1 MKRVTLLFLSLVA
14 IISMQSLSAQNFS
27 VKGKVIS
34 EEGNEPLIGVA
45 IVQEGSGNGVITD
58 IDGNYNIEIKGAE
71 QATLTFSYVGMQQ
84 QQHTVTAN
92 TKTLNIT
99 LKSDAQVMD
108 EVVVVAYG
116 VRKKGTIAGSVST
129 VKSEKLADVPAPS
142 FDQALQGQATGL
154 TVLSQSGEPSAPAV
168 FSIRGTNSINS
179 GTTPLFIMDGMPIS
193 SGDFNAINPSDIESI
208 SVLKDA
214 SATAI
219 YGQRGA
225 NGVVLVTTKQGVAGK
240 VKINAKVLAGLDARG
255 PMPEYADAFTY
266 ASLANEA
273 RIGRY
278 ESPHYT
284 REELDIIQNN
294 LDPDLFPNVNWRDL
308 MLKKDT
314 IYSLQQRRNV
324 VQ

>member
-1 MKRVTLLFLSLVA
+1 MPTR
-14 IISMQSLSAQNFS
+14 SLSNNIAGQIAG
-27 VKGKVIS
+27 VLAVQRTGEPGKDNS
-34 EEGNEPLIGVA
+34 EFCSR
-45 IVQEGSGNGVITD
+45 GSSSCAG
-58 IDGNYNIEIKGAE
+58 
-71 QATLTFSYVGMQQ
+71 
-84 QQHTVTAN
+84 VTAPLVLVDGVPIN
-92 TKTLNIT
+92 MNDIT
-99 LKSDAQVMD
+99 AD
-108 EVVVVAYG
+108 E
-116 VRKKGTIAGSVST
+116 
-129 VKSEKLADVPAPS
+129 
-142 FDQALQGQATGL
+142 
-154 TVLSQSGEPSAPAV
+154 
-168 FSIRGTNSINS
+168 
-179 GTTPLFIMDGMPIS
+179 
-193 SGDFNAINPSDIESI
+193 IESLT
-208 SVLKDA
+208 VLKDA

-308 MLKKDT
+308 MLKKVSPKYIANINLSGGGT
-314 IYSLQQRRNV
+314 NVTYYVSLGYNSQAGIYKSKSVENKYNTNTTYERFNYRANV
-324 VQ
+324 NMNVTKTTLVKVGIGGYLINRTQPGSSTDDIWGSFSRLTPLSIPRKYSTGEEPSVDGVKTPE

>member
-1 MKRVTLLFLSLVA
+1 MNNMKRIFILLLITTLWGVQDNISAQQLQKENNTPEVQGIIKDITGNPIIGATVIAKNQPGLGVTSDMDGKFKIKVGEYDILVISYIGYTTQEIPVIKIKNKKEAIVTL
-14 IISMQSLSAQNFS
+14 
-27 VKGKVIS
+27 
-34 EEGNEPLIGVA
+34 
-45 IVQEGSGNGVITD
+45 QEDNQTI
-58 IDGNYNIEIKGAE
+58 
-71 QATLTFSYVGMQQ
+71 
-84 QQHTVTAN
+84 
-92 TKTLNIT
+92 
-99 LKSDAQVMD
+99 D
-108 EVVVVAYG
+108 EVVVTASGHQQKKTLTGAYTT
-116 VRKKGTIAGSVST
+116 VDIAQLT
-129 VKSEKLADVPAPS
+129 APS
-142 FDQALQGQATGL
+142 SNITNSLAGVVPGIIAVQ
-154 TVLSQSGEPSAPAV
+154 SSGEPGEDMSE
-168 FSIRGTNSINS
+168 FWIRGISTFGANQ
-179 GTTPLFIMDGMPIS
+179 GALVLVDGVERSFNEIPIE
-193 SGDFNAINPSDIESI
+193 DIESF

-294 LDPDLFPNVNWRDL
+294 LDPDLFCIISNSSRV
-308 MLKKDT
+308 
-314 IYSLQQRRNV
+314 
-324 VQ
+324 